1 MIIEDFLIYFFLLI
15 SAIHFLYLILQWKFI
30 TTTEETASINNN
42 DAVSVV
48 ICAKNEEQT
57 LPNLLSSL
65 AKQKYNN
72 FEIVLVNDA
81 SSDKTLDIMESFVEN
96 NSNAVLVNVLE
107 NDRFWRGKKFA
118 LTMGIKKAK
127 NDFLLFTDADCTFV
141 SDDWISSIMKSY
153 KKETDVVLGYGAY
166 KKKSGLLNKLIRF
179 ETVLT
184 ASNYFSYAKVF
195 TPYMGVGRNLS
206 YKKDLF
212 FNSNGF
218 YGHMDVASGDDDL
231 FINKSATKS
240 NTEICF
246 SESSFTLSEPPKK
259 WSEWFIQ
266 KRRHYS
272 TSSLYSKNTKALLG
286 MQGLSHL
293 LFFITLITLL
303 ILGIHTV
310 LVLSIFAFRTILY
323 TTTIGLSSS
332 KLKEK
337 DLILFVP
344 FLDVMLISL
353 QVFVLISNKI
363 IYPKRW
369 H

>member
-1 MIIEDFLIYFFLLI
+1 MVIEEITLYFFYLI
-15 SAIHFLYLILQWKFI
+15 SAIHFGYLIVQWKFI
-30 TTTEETASINNN
+30 TTTETASKNRT

-48 ICAKNEEQT
+48 ICAKDEEQT
-57 LPNLLSSL
+57 LPSLLASL
-65 AKQKYNN
+65 KNQNYKN

-81 SSDKTLDIMESFVEN
+81 STDKTLDIMESFAEY
-96 NSNAVLVNVLE
+96 NSNATVVNVLE
-107 NDRFWRGKKFA
+107 NDRFWKGKKFA

-127 NDFLLFTDADCTFV
+127 NDFLLFTDADC
-141 SDDWISSIMKSY
+141 SIASNNWISSVMNSY
-153 KKETDVVLGYGAY
+153 KPETKIVLGYGAY
-166 KKKSGLLNKLIRF
+166 TKTSGLLNKLVRF

-184 ASNYFSYAKVF
+184 ASNYFSFAKIF

-212 FNSNGF
+212 LDSNGF

-231 FINKSATKS
+231 FINKNATKK
-240 NTEICF
+240 NTEIVF
-246 SESSFTLSEPPKK
+246 SEDSFTTSEAPRK

-272 TSSLYSKNTKALLG
+272 TSSYYSKKTKALLG
-286 MQGLSHL
+286 LQGLSHL
-293 LFFITLITLL
+293 LFFVFLISLL
-303 ILGIHTV
+303 ILGIQPII
-310 LVLSIFAFRTILY
+310 VLSIFAFRTALY
-323 TTTIGLSSS
+323 TTTIGLSSA

-344 FLDVMLISL
+344 FLDVILISL
-353 QVFVLISNKI
+353 QIVILISNKI

>member
-1 MIIEDFLIYFFLLI
+1 MAIEETLLYFFYLV
-15 SAIHFLYLILQWKFI
+15 SAIHFSFLMVQWKFI
-30 TTTEETASINNN
+30 TATETASKNTT

-65 AKQKYNN
+65 NKQNYNN
-72 FEIVLVNDA
+72 FEIVLVND
-81 SSDKTLDIMESFVEN
+81 SSTDKTLEIMESFVER
-96 NSNAVLVNVLE
+96 NSNAVLVNVIE

-127 NDFLLFTDADCTFV
+127 NNFLVFTDADCSLV
-141 SDDWISSIMKSY
+141 SNDWISTIMNSY
-153 KKETDVVLGYGAY
+153 KPETEIVLGYGAY
-166 KKKSGLLNKLIRF
+166 KKTGGLLNKLVRF

-184 ASNYFSYAKVF
+184 ASNYFSFAKLF

-212 FNSNGF
+212 FDANGF

-231 FINKSATKS
+231 FINKNATKK
-240 NTEICF
+240 NTEIYF
-246 SESSFTLSEPPKK
+246 SENSFTVSEAPSK
-259 WSEWFIQ
+259 WKEWFIQ

-272 TSSLYSKNTKALLG
+272 TSSYYSKKTKVLLG
-286 MQGLSHL
+286 LQGLSHL
-293 LFFITLITLL
+293 LFFATLISLL
-303 ILGIHTV
+303 ILGIQPII
-310 LVLSIFAFRTILY
+310 VLSIFAIRTILY
-323 TTTIGLSSS
+323 TITIGLSSA

-344 FLDVMLISL
+344 FLDVILISL
-353 QVFVLISNKI
+353 QIVILISNKI
-363 IYPKRW
+363 TYPKRW

>member
-1 MIIEDFLIYFFLLI
+1 MLIEESILYFFYLL
-15 SAIHFLYLILQWKFI
+15 SAINFGYLIVQWKFI
-30 TTTEETASINNN
+30 NTKETASSNKA

-48 ICAKNEEQT
+48 ICAKNEDIT
-57 LPNLLSSL
+57 LPSLLVSL
-65 AKQKYNN
+65 TNQNYNN

-81 SSDKTLDIMESFVEN
+81 SRDDTLDIMESFAKG
-96 NSNAVLVNVLE
+96 NSNATVVNVLE

-127 NDFLLFTDADCTFV
+127 NNTLLFTDADCSLV
-141 SDDWISSIMKSY
+141 SNNWISSMVGTYKS
-153 KKETDVVLGYGAY
+153 ETEIVLGYGAY
-166 KKKSGLLNKLIRF
+166 KKTSGLLNKLVRF

-184 ASNYFSYAKVF
+184 ASNYFSFAKLF

-212 FNSNGF
+212 LNSNGF
-218 YGHMDVASGDDDL
+218 YGHMDIASGDDDL
-231 FINKSATKS
+231 FVNKNATKK

-246 SESSFTLSEPPKK
+246 SEDSFTTSEAPKNWK
-259 WSEWFIQ
+259 EWFIQ

-272 TSSLYSKNTKALLG
+272 TSNLYSKKTKVLLG
-286 MQGLSHL
+286 LQGLSNL
-293 LFFITLITLL
+293 LFFVTLVVLL
-303 ILGIHTV
+303 ILQAQPVI
-310 LVLSIFAFRTILY
+310 VLSIFAFRTALY
-323 TTTIGLSSS
+323 TTTIGLSSA

-344 FLDVMLISL
+344 FLDVLLISL
-353 QVFVLISNKI
+353 QIIILISNKI
-363 IYPKRW
+363 TYPKRW